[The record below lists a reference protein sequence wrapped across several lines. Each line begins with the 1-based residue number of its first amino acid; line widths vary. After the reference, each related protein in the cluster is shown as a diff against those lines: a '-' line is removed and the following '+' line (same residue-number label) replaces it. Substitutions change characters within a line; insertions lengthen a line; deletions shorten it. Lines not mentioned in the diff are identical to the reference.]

1 MQASTGSQIPTW
13 GPESRAEGF
22 RALWQTQDAG
32 EIEFEAEQHG
42 LVVALRPMFDRCTRM
57 GGERGDRHTAPVG
70 AISLIPRGVDHWA
83 AWGCRKETAY
93 FALDPGRLA
102 QVAADHFDRD
112 VVDLHVF
119 NRVTLDPVLLQ
130 LATLLTHELAQGGPA
145 TELWTDSLATLVAI
159 HLLRHYSALGA
170 DPRPDRRH
178 VLAPRALRRVLSL
191 MHDRL
196 AETVSVAE
204 LAAEA
209 RLSPSAFIRN
219 FKAQTGA
226 TPHRHLVNLRV
237 ERARDL
243 LLNSDLPLAEVA
255 LASGFTDQSHMTHV
269 FRRTGN
275 PPPGRLRR

>member
-1 MQASTGSQIPTW
+1 LDAITGSQIPSW
-13 GPESRAEGF
+13 GPESRADGF

-32 EIEFEAEQHG
+32 EIAFKAEQHG
-42 LVVALRPMFDRCTRM
+42 LVVALRPMFGRCTRM
-57 GGERGDRHTAPVG
+57 GGERNAPHTAPIG
-70 AISLIPRGVDHWA
+70 AISLIPQGVDHWA

-93 FALDPGRLA
+93 FALDPGRLV

-112 VVDLHVF
+112 TVDLRVS
-119 NRVTLDPVLLQ
+119 NRVTVDPVLLQ
-130 LATLLTHELAQGGPA
+130 LATLLKGELASGGPA

-159 HLLRHYSALGA
+159 HLLRRYSAVEA
-170 DPRPDRRH
+170 KPRPTLRH
-178 VLAPRALRRVLSL
+178 ALTPRALSRVLSL

-237 ERARDL
+237 EKARAL

-269 FRRTGN
+269 FRRTNN
-275 PPPGRLRR
+275 PTPGQLRR